1 MIFVEPVF
9 AQCPVCIV
17 TVGGGL
23 WLAKTLGVD
32 DLIASIWIGALTTA
46 FAIMLA
52 DKWKL
57 VKLPKPQ
64 ISWSV
69 IFYLLTLLY
78 LQISGFFN
86 RPYCKI
92 WEVCKV
98 WLGITVGTVFLWLGV
113 LLDKFLRTKNNGKVF
128 FPFQKVVVP
137 VAMTLLASLIFYLL
151 TC

>member
-1 MIFVEPVF
+1 MIFVSSAF

-32 DLIASIWIGALTTA
+32 DLIASIWIGSLTTA
-46 FAIMLA
+46 SAIALA
-52 DKWKL
+52 DRWKL
-57 VKLPKPQ
+57 IKLPKPK
-64 ISWSV
+64 ISWTV

-86 RPYCKI
+86 NPYCKI
-92 WEVCKV
+92 WGVCKI
-98 WLGITVGTVFLWLGV
+98 WLGVTIGTVFLWLGV
-113 LLDKFLRTKNNGKVF
+113 LLDNFLRSKNNGKVF
-128 FPFQKVVVP
+128 FPYQKVVAP
-137 VAMTLLASLIFYLL
+137 VMMTLLASLLFYLL

>member
-32 DLIASIWIGALTTA
+32 ELIASIWIGALTTA

-86 RPYCKI
+86 RPYCKV
-92 WEVCKV
+92 WRVCEV

-113 LLDKFLRTKNNGKVF
+113 LLDRFLRTKNGGKVF
-128 FPFQKVVVP
+128 FPYQKVAAP

>member
-1 MIFVEPVF
+1 MIFVKPVF

-78 LQISGFFN
+78 LQIGGFFN

-92 WEVCKV
+92 WGVCEV
-98 WLGITVGTVFLWLGV
+98 WLGITIGTVFLWLGV

-128 FPFQKVVVP
+128 FPFQKVAAP